1 MPVIDCGYWKRMLKE
16 LPLCTLG
23 GSAKGHFAAQFIT
36 NLQLF
41 ECEVVS
47 FT

>member
-1 MPVIDCGYWKRMLKE
+1 MLKE
-16 LPLCTLG
+16 LPLCTLGG

-47 FT
+47 LRKNKRLLSL